1 MHPRSEEPQKRKAVQ
16 VTVKNVFVV
25 GLDEHNL
32 EILRRTPTGQHCE
45 FHQLLNLDELQV
57 GEIDIQELL
66 AKAERILDDFDG
78 SVDAIVGYWDFP
90 VTLFVPILC
99 SRRGLPSASLESF
112 VKCEHKYWSRL
123 EQQKVIDEYPAFG
136 LVELSEENPA
146 PPESPS
152 YPMWLKPVKSA
163 SSELAYKVGDDEA
176 FQQAV
181 SLLRDGVDRIGRPF
195 EQILEMVDLPPE
207 ISSVG
212 GRTALAE
219 AAMQGVQAAVEG
231 YVYKGEV
238 VVYGALDSVDY
249 PGSSVFLRHQY
260 PSGLPEHVCRW
271 MSEVAAKVIERVGM
285 DNSTFSVE
293 FFYDPVEEKL
303 GLLEVNTRHSQSH
316 AELFELVDGVAN
328 HERMLRL
335 GFGQD
340 PALDEDAR
348 GEYRVAAEWYHRR
361 FEDGVA
367 ARVPTP
373 EEVSAL
379 EESLP
384 GVTIEIVP
392 RQGQRLSDMT
402 AQDSYSYELAKI
414 TIGAEDETEMR
425 AKYERCVDELVF
437 EFEDE
442 HGTKDKLAE
451 H

>member
-1 MHPRSEEPQKRKAVQ
+1 MRA
-16 VTVKNVFVV
+16 TVKNVFVV

-32 EILRRTPTGQHCE
+32 EILRRTPTGRHCE
-45 FHQLLNLDELQV
+45 FHQLLNLEELQV
-57 GEIDIQELL
+57 GEVDIEELL

-123 EQQKVIDEYPAFG
+123 EQSEVIDEYPPFA
-136 LVELSEENPA
+136 LVELSGEDPR
-146 PPESPS
+146 PPEAPA

-163 SSELAYKVGDDEA
+163 SSELAYKVSDDEG
-176 FQQAV
+176 FREAV
-181 SLLRDGVDRIGRPF
+181 SLLRDGIDRIGRPF
-195 EQILEMVDLPPE
+195 EQILEMVELPPE

-212 GRTALAE
+212 GRTCLAE
-219 AAMQGVQAAVEG
+219 GAMHGVQAAVEG

-249 PGSSVFLRHQY
+249 PGSSVFLKHQY
-260 PSGLPEHVCRW
+260 PSGLPDHVCRW
-271 MSEVAAKVIERVGM
+271 MADVATRVIERVGM

-293 FFYDPVEEKL
+293 FFYDPVEEGL

-335 GFGQD
+335 AFGQD
-340 PALDEDAR
+340 PALDADAH
-348 GEYRVAAEWYHRR
+348 GDHNVAAEWYYRR
-361 FEDGVA
+361 FDDGTVV
-367 ARVPTP
+367 RVPTP
-373 EEVSAL
+373 EEVAAL
-379 EESLP
+379 EESLS

-414 TIGAEDETEMR
+414 TIGADDETELR
-425 AKYERCVDELVF
+425 AKYERCVEELAF
-437 EFEDE
+437 EFEEVD
-442 HGTKDKLAE
+442 GSKNKLAE

>member
-1 MHPRSEEPQKRKAVQ
+1 MQ

-32 EILRRTPTGQHCE
+32 EILRRTPTGQHCN
-45 FHQLLNLDELQV
+45 FHQLLNLEELQI
-57 GEIDIQELL
+57 GEVDIEALL
-66 AKAERILDDFDG
+66 AKAERIMDDFDG

-99 SRRGLPSASLESF
+99 SRRGLPSSSLESF

-123 EQQKVIDEYPAFG
+123 EQSEVIDEYPPFS
-136 LVELSEENPA
+136 LVELTDEEPS
-146 PPESPS
+146 PPEAPA

-163 SSELAYKVGDDEA
+163 SSELAYRVDDDEG
-176 FQQAV
+176 FHEAV
-181 SLLRDGVDRIGRPF
+181 AMLREGIDRIGRPF

-207 ISSVG
+207 IASVG
-212 GRTALAE
+212 GRTCLAE
-219 AAMQGVQAAVEG
+219 GALHGVQAAVEG

-249 PGSSVFLRHQY
+249 PGSPVFLKHQY
-260 PSGLPEHVCRW
+260 PSGLPDHVARW
-271 MSEVAAKVIERVGM
+271 MADVATRVIERVGM

-293 FFYDPVEEKL
+293 FFYDPVEEGL
-303 GLLEVNTRHSQSH
+303 NLLEVNTRHSQSH

-340 PALDEDAR
+340 PALNEGAR
-348 GEYRVAAEWYHRR
+348 GEYAVAAEWYYRR
-361 FEDGVA
+361 FENGVA
-367 ARVPTP
+367 TRVPTP
-373 EEVSAL
+373 EEVTAL
-379 EESLP
+379 EEDLG

-392 RQGQRLSDMT
+392 QRGERLSDMS
-402 AQDSYSYELAKI
+402 AQDSYSFELAKI
-414 TIGAEDETEMR
+414 TIGAEDETELR
-425 AKYERCVDELVF
+425 AKYERCVEELRF
-437 EFEDE
+437 EFDE
-442 HGTKDKLAE
+442 VDEPKDKLT